1 MNSPLKNLFAV
12 KNNNQDRHKN
22 NAQKSIELESSA
34 SPSIKELKITYY
46 QSGYGDSK
54 NAMGSHE
61 VLESSLHNLYEGYK
75 EECRKHNEE
84 QDELKK
90 PVREKVNDL
99 NNKIKGKSTLVDIK
113 GDEVKILDEKIND
126 LKDTRSQVDADPEK
140 YGVDADKRPKAQFYI
155 GLLVLLPI
163 TLYLIVFYVSASY
176 SAFFKTFTTDQ
187 ISEAIFDAQALSKAM
202 KDGWLEFLFVLTMPF
217 AFMGLGYLIH
227 MFQKTKARLKIAGI
241 VVITFVFDL
250 ILAYQIDKKT
260 YEMNKTFD
268 SEPFDLSYAVQSA
281 QFWGI
286 IFAGFVVYIIWGLVF
301 DFIMAEYENF
311 DKVKKF
317 KESLTKQIT
326 QLDEQKDKVLKEIS
340 GLKHEIAEL
349 EGELDGLKA
358 KLNGFIFP
366 QRQYL
371 VLHTEYMKGWLF
383 AIMKEIALPHREQ
396 NMMVENCKMKDRLF
410 LDKININGEEIDR
423 IIYTNS

>member
-12 KNNNQDRHKN
+12 KSNGKQD
-22 NAQKSIELESSA
+22 SES
-34 SPSIKELKITYY
+34 SIKENQQQDDNSQSTVHVLKLTFY
-46 QSGYGDSK
+46 QSGFGDSK
-54 NAMGSHE
+54 NAMGNHE
-61 VLESSLHNLYEGYK
+61 VLESSLFNLYESYK
-75 EECRKHNEE
+75 DDCRKRNEE
-84 QDELKK
+84 QDEIKK
-90 PVREKVNDL
+90 PIREKL
-99 NNKIKGKSTLVDIK
+99 NGIVNKIKAKSTLLDIK
-113 GDEVKILDEKIND
+113 GEE
-126 LKDTRSQVDADPEK
+126 LKNIEDKVNELSETRAQVDSDPEK

-155 GLLVLLPI
+155 GLLVLFPI

-202 KDGWLEFLFVLTMPF
+202 NDGWLEFLFVLTMPF

-227 MFQKTKARLKIAGI
+227 MFQKTKAKFKIAGI
-241 VVITFVFDL
+241 IIITFIFDL

-268 SEPFDLSYAVQSA
+268 SEPFDLSYAIQSA

-317 KESLTKQIT
+317 KEGLTKQIEH
-326 QLDEQKDKVLKEIS
+326 LKLQKDNTIKEVS
-340 GLKHEIAEL
+340 DLKHQIAEL
-349 EGELDGLKA
+349 EGEQNNLNGT
-358 KLNGFIFP
+358 LNGFIFP

-371 VLHTEYMKGWLF
+371 VLHTEYIKGWLF

-396 NMMVENCKMKDRLF
+396 HELIANCKSIDRKF
-410 LDKININGEEIDR
+410 LERLNVDGQEIDR